1 MLFVGTYTAEFYP
14 VDKPKP
20 TQIWEDGKPTGEKN
34 LEKWR
39 CFAMLTDGRPVSL
52 SGLSP
57 ENAQVVNSAIGTG
70 IPLTFSGVSVGVV
83 PTTGKVYLLMGEA
96 LQVMTEILG
105 EEAELK

>member
-1 MLFVGTYTAEFYP
+1 MIFAGTYTAEFFP

-20 TQIWEDGKPTGEKN
+20 TPIWKDGKPTGETNPDK
-34 LEKWR
+34 LR
-39 CFAMLTDGRPVSL
+39 CFAMLTDGRAVSL

-57 ENAQVVNSAIGTG
+57 ENAKVVNSAVGTG

-83 PTTGKVYLLMGEA
+83 PTTGKVYLMMGEA
-96 LQVMTEILG
+96 LQVITEIM